1 MAKVD
6 ILSKNWNDI
15 LFEGRNQAYGA
26 YEMRA
31 LTGKRNIKSLIILGI
46 LIVGV
51 FALVLG
57 VNTASRLIQE
67 YQLEQQANELSNVE
81 EVEEEEEIVVEEN
94 KPDEAPAETVTEMAS
109 SIQFT
114 VPEITDNVAE
124 DKELIAQ
131 QKAQEARAKMGEFN
145 FQGNDETS
153 TNIKSDKKQLGDVAS
168 GGGGE
173 GEAKVFTYV
182 EQMPSFPG
190 GESALMRYIAEHLR
204 YPSAAQDQGIQGV
217 VMLRFVVEG
226 TGQVGDVQILKSLDP
241 SCDREAIRVVK
252 SLPRFVPGRQ
262 QGRPVNVWFQLPIRF
277 VLQ

>member
-6 ILSKNWNDI
+6 ILSKNWNDL

-81 EVEEEEEIVVEEN
+81 EVEEEEELVVEEE

-131 QKAQEARAKMGEFN
+131 QKAQEARAK
-145 FQGNDETS
+145 TRS
-153 TNIKSDKKQLGDVAS
+153 SSATLPVAAAAR
-168 GGGGE
+168 
-173 GEAKVFTYV
+173 AK
-182 EQMPSFPG
+182 
-190 GESALMRYIAEHLR
+190 
-204 YPSAAQDQGIQGV
+204 
-217 VMLRFVVEG
+217 
-226 TGQVGDVQILKSLDP
+226 
-241 SCDREAIRVVK
+241 
-252 SLPRFVPGRQ
+252 PRSSPM
-262 QGRPVNVWFQLPIRF
+262 
-277 VLQ
+277 